1 MLKDKLLLFL
11 SKASEMT
18 KLKLE
23 SLSHLIINVVQL
35 RSCFDLIVKLSH
47 LSCQWKPNP
56 NLCNVELTTS
66 KWKAIFQITVSKISV
81 SQKWINIWNDK
92 SFGSLYSEPWAE
104 PQNRGHESYL
114 IKFLET
120 KISAENLITFEAYS
134 HFELTFHV
142 IMGRVQQKYNF
153 HTFSL
158 VKC

>member
-1 MLKDKLLLFL
+1 MINLLDHCILNPEQNL
-11 SKASEMT
+11 GIEDM
-18 KLKLE
+18 
-23 SLSHLIINVVQL
+23 SHI
-35 RSCFDLIVKLSH
+35 
-47 LSCQWKPNP
+47 
-56 NLCNVELTTS
+56 
-66 KWKAIFQITVSKISV
+66 
-81 SQKWINIWNDK
+81 
-92 SFGSLYSEPWAE
+92 
-104 PQNRGHESYL
+104 YL